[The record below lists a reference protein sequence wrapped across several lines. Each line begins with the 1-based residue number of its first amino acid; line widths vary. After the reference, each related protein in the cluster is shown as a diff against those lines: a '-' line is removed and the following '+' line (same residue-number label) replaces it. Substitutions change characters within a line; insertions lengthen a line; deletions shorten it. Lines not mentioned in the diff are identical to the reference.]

1 MPLIKNRNTIRISSS
16 DWINGFLINKIVP
29 GENVAVD
36 LESNGTYGEQL
47 VISANKSQGRKA
59 IVLTSDDVVGP
70 DVYLVIVDAS
80 KNPVVVTLPVA
91 HDYLGQLSIV
101 CADASNG
108 ITLVPNASTKNVIFD
123 ESNIKFNAKGD
134 AVVLVSDRGRSEE
147 LAKNNLADDEEPD
160 ENVNL
165 PHDILYPGTWY
176 AVGRYVSQ
184 WYA

>member
-1 MPLIKNRNTIRISSS
+1 MPLIRNRNTFRISPS
-16 DWINGFLINKIVP
+16 DWINGFLITKIVP

-36 LESNGTYGEQL
+36 IEPNGAYGEQL

-59 IVLTSDDVVGP
+59 IILTSDGVVGP
-70 DVYLVIVDAS
+70 DVYLVVVDAS
-80 KNPVVVTLPVA
+80 HNPVVVTLPVA

-108 ITLVPNASTKNVIFD
+108 ITLIPNASTKNVIFD
-123 ESNIKFNAKGD
+123 DSNIKFNAKGD
-134 AVVLVSDRGRSEE
+134 AVVLVSDRGRSEV
-147 LAKNNLADDEEPD
+147 AKNKLADDEEPD
-160 ENVNL
+160 EDVDP

-176 AVGRYVSQ
+176 AVGRYVPQ